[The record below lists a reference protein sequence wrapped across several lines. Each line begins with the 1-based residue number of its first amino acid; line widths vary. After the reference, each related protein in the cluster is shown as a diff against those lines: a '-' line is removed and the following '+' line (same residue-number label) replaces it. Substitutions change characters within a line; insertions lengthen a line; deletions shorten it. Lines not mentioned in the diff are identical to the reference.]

1 MPDTDIIP
9 AILKLK
15 KEQAD
20 LRNERKRVAKE
31 LKNAERRRTR
41 LRDKAKQLT
50 DTDLVAVLSMRA
62 AAKALA
68 KASSGEPSASSNAAQ
83 PKAPPQSSSKTP
95 EEIAET
101 AEDGEVPPDQD

>member
-1 MPDTDIIP
+1 M
-9 AILKLK
+9 
-15 KEQAD
+15 
-20 LRNERKRVAKE
+20 
-31 LKNAERRRTR
+31 
-41 LRDKAKQLT
+41 RDKAKQLT

-83 PKAPPQSSSKTP
+83 PKAPPQSSSKAP

-101 AEDGEVPPDQD
+101 AEDGEVPPHQD